1 MAREE
6 NKKQITE
13 LSPLTSEQEKVIF
26 EMMDK
31 QNKAYDRIVG
41 KIIRAFI
48 VSLLFNLILTLA
60 VTWGVFWASKTLLN
74 KNNKVSNNVEIREE
88 GENYARIFDK
98 ITIPLALQKGEDN
111 QKCSENFEE

>member
-1 MAREE
+1 MVREE

-48 VSLLFNLILTLA
+48 ISLLFNIVLTIA

-74 KNNKVSNNVEIREE
+74 KNNKVSNNSNKEVTIHIDNHANIWYNDIE
-88 GENYARIFDK
+88 G
-98 ITIPLALQKGEDN
+98 
-111 QKCSENFEE
+111 

>member
-1 MAREE
+1 MVREE

-31 QNKAYDRIVG
+31 QNKAYDKIVS

-74 KNNKVSNNVEIREE
+74 KNDKVSNNVAIIEE

-111 QKCSENFEE
+111 